1 MFDIFHTLFKYKEKE
16 SPDQLGAFPE
26 KVHVDAFPERRYL
39 WTSRLLVVLAGLSIC
54 FNMMLVCAIYL
65 MIPSINV
72 VPQFFNINKNF
83 NQIEMVQPREIRF
96 PVSDLVTEQYISEY
110 LTMRYTMTNDFEM
123 LLQQWGTN
131 SPLYWYSSPTVYSEF
146 FQHDVKANLA
156 EFKKEGLQRYI
167 QIEWIKPLSRGLW
180 QAQFKTFD
188 VTARNPNPSIS
199 YWRATMRIAYVNLKF
214 EQKDDA
220 IYNPYGFIVS
230 SYSLAYHGSEGDNE
244 SYIDT
249 ARRRAIGQ

>member
-16 SPDQLGAFPE
+16 SPDHLGAFPE
-26 KVHVDAFPERRYL
+26 KVHVEAFPERRYL
-39 WTSRLLVVLAGLSIC
+39 WTSRLLVVLAALSIC

-72 VPQFFNINKNF
+72 VPQFFSINKNF
-83 NQIEMVQPREIRF
+83 NQIEMVQPREVRF
-96 PVSDLVTEQYISEY
+96 PVSDLVTEQYI
-110 LTMRYTMTNDFEM
+110 
-123 LLQQWGTN
+123 
-131 SPLYWYSSPTVYSEF
+131 
-146 FQHDVKANLA
+146 DVKANLT

-188 VTARNPNPSIS
+188 VTARNQNPSVS

-214 EQKDDA
+214 KQKDDA

-249 ARRRAIGQ
+249 ARRRATGQ

>member
-26 KVHVDAFPERRYL
+26 KVHVEAFPERRYL
-39 WTSRLLVVLAGLSIC
+39 WTSRLLVVLSGLSIC

-65 MIPSINV
+65 MIPAIDV
-72 VPQFFNINKNF
+72 VPQFFSINKNF
-83 NQIEMVQPREIRF
+83 NQIEMVQPREVRF

-131 SPLYWYSSPTVYSEF
+131 SPLYWYSSPAVYADF
-146 FQHDVKANLA
+146 FQHDVRANLA
-156 EFKKEGLQRYI
+156 EFKREGLERYI

-188 VTARNPNPSIS
+188 INARKLLAG
-199 YWRATMRIAYVNLKF
+199 YHAYCLC
-214 EQKDDA
+214 
-220 IYNPYGFIVS
+220 
-230 SYSLAYHGSEGDNE
+230 
-244 SYIDT
+244 
-249 ARRRAIGQ
+249 

>member
-72 VPQFFNINKNF
+72 VPQFFSINKNF

-131 SPLYWYSSPTVYSEF
+131 SPLYWYSSDRKSV
-146 FQHDVKANLA
+146 V
-156 EFKKEGLQRYI
+156 
-167 QIEWIKPLSRGLW
+167 
-180 QAQFKTFD
+180 
-188 VTARNPNPSIS
+188 
-199 YWRATMRIAYVNLKF
+199 
-214 EQKDDA
+214 
-220 IYNPYGFIVS
+220 
-230 SYSLAYHGSEGDNE
+230 
-244 SYIDT
+244 
-249 ARRRAIGQ
+249 